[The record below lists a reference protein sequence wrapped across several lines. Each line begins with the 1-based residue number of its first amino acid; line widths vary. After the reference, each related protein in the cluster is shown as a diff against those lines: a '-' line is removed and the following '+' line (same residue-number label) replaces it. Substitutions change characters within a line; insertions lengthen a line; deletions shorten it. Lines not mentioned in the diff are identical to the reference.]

1 MTIKVDETTRK
12 INEIVWKA
20 MNNQGNSKKIGRN
33 TRNNNE
39 MAIERNDIAITSMKQ
54 RQESKVRQDK
64 PMKSQREAIKNDEKA
79 KKNNGTAMKFN
90 ELFGK
95 IS

>member
-20 MNNQGNSKKIGRN
+20 MNNQGNSKTIGRN

-39 MAIERNDIAITSMKQ
+39 MAIKHNDIAITSMKQ
-54 RQESKVRQDK
+54 QQESKVRQDK
-64 PMKSQREAIKNDEKA
+64 PMKSQREAIKIDEKA
-79 KKNNGTAMKFN
+79 EKNN
-90 ELFGK
+90 EP
-95 IS
+95 

>member
-12 INEIVWKA
+12 NNEIVWKA
-20 MNNQGNSKKIGRN
+20 MNNQGNSKTIGRN
-33 TRNNNE
+33 ARNNN
-39 MAIERNDIAITSMKQ
+39 IAITSMKQ